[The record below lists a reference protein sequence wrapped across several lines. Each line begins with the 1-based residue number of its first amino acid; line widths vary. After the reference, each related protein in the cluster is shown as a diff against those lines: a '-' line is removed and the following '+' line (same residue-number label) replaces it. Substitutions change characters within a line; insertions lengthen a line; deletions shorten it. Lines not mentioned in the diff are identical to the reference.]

1 MIITAGYIFMVVRR
15 VFFGKLP
22 AAFERTVGD
31 ISVMDKVVVVS
42 LSVIMIALGWF
53 PQALMA
59 GIVQS
64 GVSRVLAL
72 IGGA

>member
-1 MIITAGYIFMVVRR
+1 
-15 VFFGKLP
+15 
-22 AAFERTVGD
+22 
-31 ISVMDKVVVVS
+31 VVVVS

-64 GVSRVLAL
+64 GVDRVLAL
-72 IGGA
+72 VGGA